1 MLSNGWLFSSS
12 SLKHKL
18 AKRHKVKKVFV
29 FGSCARK
36 EETPTSDIDFLME
49 FEHNAS
55 FRDNIEFEDDLEKL
69 FQRKVDVVSK
79 RGLHPLI
86 EDDVLRE
93 AIEV

>member
-1 MLSNGWLFSSS
+1 MCQLDNIMA
-12 SLKHKL
+12 KRDIIHKL

-69 FQRKVDVVSK
+69 FQCKVDVVSK

>member
-1 MLSNGWLFSSS
+1 MCQLDNIMA
-12 SLKHKL
+12 KRDIIHKL
-18 AKRHKVKKVFV
+18 AKRHKVDRVFV

-36 EETPTSDIDFLME
+36 EETSTSDIDFLME
-49 FEHNAS
+49 FKHDAS

-69 FQRKVDVVSK
+69 FQCKVDVVSK